1 MRRFAKYIFLA
12 VIVAMLGLSS
22 CTKQGEQRQRRQKFQ
37 VVSLDKISGS
47 ISDGWELTLTIANNS
62 ASNLHI
68 TDATAF
74 IRHNGRKIG
83 RLTLDGEVVLPRR
96 RCSQVVVPLRITLS
110 NPVAALALLNKLR
123 KGDFSGVMVDYS
135 VTIATLV
142 SHRVFE
148 QKDVSLEQLAK
159 QFNLGLKK

>member
-1 MRRFAKYIFLA
+1 MRRVVKYIFLA

-22 CTKQGEQRQRRQKFQ
+22 CSKQGEQRQRRQKFQ

-47 ISDGWELTLTIANNS
+47 ISDGWKLTLTIANNS

-110 NPVAALALLNKLR
+110 NPVAAFALLNKLR
-123 KGDFSGVMVDYS
+123 KGDFTGVMVDYS
-135 VTIATLV
+135 VDIATLV
-142 SHRVFE
+142 SHRTFE

>member
-12 VIVAMLGLSS
+12 VIVAMLGVSS

-148 QKDVSLEQLAK
+148 QKDVSLEHLAK